1 LNATWTLLFFGLG
14 LVLAWP
20 VYPLMIRWFEPLA
33 ARRGTSFHQTHNRP
47 VPRAGGLA
55 LALLFLVAGV
65 ATQQWLPVHP
75 DRVAENWGILVLGLA
90 MFGLGFWDD
99 LRPLGARKKLLG
111 QILIA
116 LAACFVVGRIELV
129 RNPFSGE
136 VVALGLWGFPLTIL
150 WLVAFTN
157 LINFNLID
165 GLDGLAGG
173 LSLMLMALLA
183 YVGLHVEAV
192 FPTAVAAALAGG
204 LVAFLRYNFPPAR
217 IYLGDGGAYFL
228 GFLIGIL
235 SMRLSHKGTVAAA
248 LVAPLFALALPIIDT
263 SLAILRRGLK
273 GLPLF
278 RPDRK
283 HIHHKLLGEGFN
295 QRQTVLVLYGFSL
308 VALLMAFGV
317 FWAGERTAPLFLGV
331 LVLVILLAAGRLNF
345 VREWLALGRLLGT
358 TLEVRKAARYALAL
372 GPVVRTGSRT
382 LSMSRTDLGGVRI
395 RAAKARLYAGA
406 APVRCRTAT
415 PMAEPRHAGRA
426 VPAARTPATT
436 PLRRHANGILG
447 GCIAA
452 RARVRPPER
461 TGGRSLGQGAGKV
474 RRPNVVPLRAG
485 ASSFGGETHPSGR
498 LGGNLA
504 RFLTVHTPACAP
516 GRRPAGRFPCRNPPG
531 HARALPSEA
540 RAFPRGG

>member
-1 LNATWTLLFFGLG
+1 MEIERETLNATSTLLCFGLG
-14 LVLAWP
+14 LVLTWP
-20 VYPLMIRWFEPLA
+20 LFPLLIRWFEPLA
-33 ARRGTSFHQTHNRP
+33 LRRGTSFHQTHNRP

-75 DRVAENWGILVLGLA
+75 DRVAENWGILVLSLA

-99 LRPLGARKKLLG
+99 LRPLGARKKLFG

-150 WLVAFTN
+150 WLAAFTN
-157 LINFNLID
+157 LLNLID

-331 LVLVILLAAGRLNF
+331 LVLLILLAAGRLNF
-345 VREWLALGRLLGT
+345 AREWFALGRLLGT

-372 GPVVRTGSRT
+372 CQWFELEAERCQCPEQIWAEFGFVLRKLGYTEVRLQCATGQQRLWQNPDTPAGQSQQHGYLQLPHCGGMRMEFWADASVPERVFDLQNELVAEAWGKALEKCGDRM
-382 LSMSRTDLGGVRI
+382 LSPS
-395 RAAKARLYAGA
+395 
-406 APVRCRTAT
+406 APV
-415 PMAEPRHAGRA
+415 EPASGEEP
-426 VPAARTPATT
+426 V
-436 PLRRHANGILG
+436 
-447 GCIAA
+447 
-452 RARVRPPER
+452 
-461 TGGRSLGQGAGKV
+461 QAGKSEV
-474 RRPNVVPLRAG
+474 TLR
-485 ASSFGGETHPSGR
+485 
-498 LGGNLA
+498 
-504 RFLTVHTPACAP
+504 
-516 GRRPAGRFPCRNPPG
+516 G
-531 HARALPSEA
+531 H
-540 RAFPRGG
+540 